1 MNNQQA
7 FTIVARHLLTQ
18 NSASLDK
25 GGDNCLYRG
34 TDNKKCAIGCL
45 IPDELYTAD
54 MEGIAVTSLLTKF
67 SSLGQLFKDIYPSML
82 DDLQTIHDYRQ
93 VESWKTELQK
103 LAATLNLQWELPND

>member
-7 FTIVARHLLTQ
+7 FTIVARHLLAQ
-18 NSASLDK
+18 NSASVDT

-45 IPDELYTAD
+45 IPDELYTRD
-54 MEGIAVTSLLTKF
+54 MEGMTVKSLLTKF
-67 SSLGQLFKDIYPSML
+67 STLGQLFKDLSPSML
-82 DDLQTIHDYRQ
+82 VDLQDIHDYRQ

-103 LAATLNLQWELPND
+103 LAATLNLQWELWK